1 MDRAR
6 VSLYRFGR
14 FSALSF
20 TLMLPLLGAA
30 IAADAVP
37 RTLLAG
43 LALMAVAFHLF
54 AYITNDVA
62 DLALDRTEPLRS
74 DSPLVRGLIRPSLAL
89 AVALLQV
96 PFAFALLAAVGNA
109 AAAGALAAAMVLMA
123 VYNGTGKRLRF
134 PFWSDAIQS
143 LGWVSLA
150 LVGALSTGE
159 ALDTMTLTFAALVFV
174 YVLLINGIH
183 GGLRD
188 LENDQRGGARTTAIF
203 FGAHVKADRA
213 IVVPPAMVAYAFA
226 LQAAMGVISTAA
238 VWHYVGTAANT
249 STGAAIAAVAGTQL
263 LLLYLLWRT
272 LAATGRR
279 TAMIRSGIIHLF
291 VSLASLMLPF
301 AWIMDI
307 GATATVVAAF
317 AIPVAIMCW
326 HDGVTWE
333 SA

>member
-6 VSLYRFGR
+6 VSVYRFGR

-30 IAADAVP
+30 IGTEAVP
-37 RTLLAG
+37 LALLVC
-43 LALMAVAFHLF
+43 LALMATAFHLF

-74 DSPLVRGLIRPSLAL
+74 DSPLVRGLVHPSIAL
-89 AVALLQV
+89 VVALVQI
-96 PFAFALLAAVGNA
+96 PFAFAILAFVGNA
-109 AAAGALAAAMVLMA
+109 AAAGALATAMALMA
-123 VYNGTGKRLRF
+123 VYNWMGKRLRF

-150 LVGALSTGE
+150 LAGALSTGK
-159 ALDTMTLTFAALVFV
+159 ALNTMTLVFAALVFI

-188 LENDQRGGARTTAIF
+188 LENDRRGGARTTAIF
-203 FGAHVKADRA
+203 FGAHVRADSVL
-213 IVVPPAMVAYAFA
+213 VVPPAMVAYAFA
-226 LQAAMGVISTAA
+226 LQAVMGLVSTAA
-238 VWHYVGTAANT
+238 VWYYVSTAAST
-249 STGAAIAAVAGTQL
+249 STWPAIAAVAGTQL
-263 LLLYLLWRT
+263 LLLWLLWRT

-279 TAMIRSGIIHLF
+279 TDMIRSGIIHLF

-301 AWIMDI
+301 AWSMDI
-307 GATATVVAAF
+307 GATATIFAAF
-317 AIPVAIMCW
+317 AIPVAVMCW